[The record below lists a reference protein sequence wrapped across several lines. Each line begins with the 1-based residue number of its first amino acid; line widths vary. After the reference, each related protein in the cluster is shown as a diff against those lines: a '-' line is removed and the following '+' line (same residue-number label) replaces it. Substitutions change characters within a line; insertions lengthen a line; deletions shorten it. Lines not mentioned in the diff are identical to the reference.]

1 MKQNNRKDWSKDS
14 LKKLVS
20 INAYK
25 LTLQIEIKETNR
37 FFKQPTWYKQN
48 PPYDIDEIYD
58 ELMEGEVK
66 EIIEIEKDH
75 VLDSINSPI
84 VNVGSHVPSLGGTF

>member
-1 MKQNNRKDWSKDS
+1 M
-14 LKKLVS
+14 
-20 INAYK
+20 I
-25 LTLQIEIKETNR
+25 TLQTKIKEKNR

-48 PPYDIDEIYD
+48 PLYDIDEIYD

-84 VNVGSHVPSLGGTF
+84 VNVETTKDTHDRQMAPPSRKSLFSAH